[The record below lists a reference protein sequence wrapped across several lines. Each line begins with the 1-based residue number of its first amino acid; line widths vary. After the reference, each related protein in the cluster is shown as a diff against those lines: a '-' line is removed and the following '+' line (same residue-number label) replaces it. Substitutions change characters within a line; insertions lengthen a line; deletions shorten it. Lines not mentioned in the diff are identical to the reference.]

1 MLILSRKLNEQ
12 IVIGDQIVIT
22 VVAIRGGNVRLGIDA
37 PHDVPVHRQEIYEA
51 LRREEGKAGALGGKG
66 THSGSGAGSGAE
78 QK

>member
-37 PHDVPVHRQEIYEA
+37 PKDVPVHRQEVYDA
-51 LRREEGKAGALGGKG
+51 LCKQEGKAGALGGKRSR
-66 THSGSGAGSGAE
+66 SGSGASSGVE
-78 QK
+78 HK